1 MKNVSLLTIMRL
13 KPPVLAGDRLVLF
26 GVSLLL
32 AALFLFS
39 NIHNANAGISFA
51 PITHAE
57 RKTEWKPTNFHDFV
71 RELKPDDLNCINLT
85 NNNKIIR
92 ALLIG
97 AHEYYG
103 EHRLMGP
110 PNDVV
115 LIQHALEA
123 KGVLPEN
130 IQVRIKGTA
139 TRETVIKDFS
149 HLLQES
155 QCGDELVLFL
165 SSSVMLASVEG
176 ISGERWPIKEPE
188 LKEIITENRQQ
199 PVMILEDA
207 WTESGIDISRSI
219 LATELQIFVKAL
231 RIKGIDV
238 VVIIDGAYSSQ
249 YELEATTRSTWEC
262 CADEQIFQQKSVY
275 GRLTTFYSPRM
286 ANDENFDDKAY
297 GVFSFWVGTAL
308 SQPKLVTVKDII
320 QNIYTSYKKYL
331 VQKMGDDKKTAI
343 GELPSF
349 SSSDPNRPILRS
361 LNAPIATENFTITLD
376 TPKKTRG
383 VPLLPAGKL
392 TGQINPNDG
401 LIAVVVLGKIATL
414 SEDGA
419 FTVELPLKRGEN
431 LVDIMAVYD
440 NRRHHV
446 EQIVVHSNLGKY
458 EVTQSPRTYALLIG
472 NQNYSPESGFE
483 NLETPHRDIDAL
495 KTLLSER
502 YGMQTYIENP
512 NNTQHSLVI
521 RDASREDIYNA
532 LRIIAE
538 VAEKDDS
545 VLIYYAGHGKTIDLN
560 EDKKLAYWIPANARI
575 DVEAADWISAN
586 DINDLVARIQ
596 ARHVLVIADSC
607 YSGVLAETRDKTSL
621 VINEKNRDRYLSEM
635 SKKKSRYLVS
645 SGGDEP
651 VSDGGGDGHSI
662 FARTLLTALEKPLAP
677 IFTVEQVFHDKI
689 KQSVANNSQQVPQ
702 MQVIHDTGHDNGS
715 FVFFKKVQ

>member
-1 MKNVSLLTIMRL
+1 MKNVSLLAIMRS

-32 AALFLFS
+32 AILFLFT
-39 NIHNANAGISFA
+39 NIHNASAGVSLLKTHDEEQIEWR
-51 PITHAE
+51 PII
-57 RKTEWKPTNFHDFV
+57 FHDFV
-71 RELKPDDLNCINLT
+71 RELSPDDLNCINLT
-85 NNNKIIR
+85 NNNKVTR

-97 AHEYYG
+97 IQNNENSLFKG
-103 EHRLMGP
+103 SGTT
-110 PNDVV
+110 NDVT
-115 LIQHALEA
+115 LILHALEA
-123 KGVLPEN
+123 RGVLPEN
-130 IQVRIKGTA
+130 IQVRIKGA
-139 TRETVIKDFS
+139 AKRQTVIKDFS
-149 HLLQES
+149 RLLKES
-155 QCGDELVLFL
+155 QCGDGIVLFL
-165 SSSVMLASVEG
+165 SGYGSQHIVEG
-176 ISGERWPIKEPE
+176 IAGERWSAENPE
-188 LKEIITENRQQ
+188 LKEVIIEKRRQ
-199 PVMILEDA
+199 PFMVFEDVIMPNSLTDAISEGIL
-207 WTESGIDISRSI
+207 T
-219 LATELQIFVKAL
+219 ATELQNFVKAS
-231 RIKGIDV
+231 RIKGIDA
-238 VVIIDGAYSSQ
+238 VVIIDVPSASKF
-249 YELEATTRSTWEC
+249 ELEAAAEPTWKC
-262 CADEQIFQQKSVY
+262 CADEQTFQQKSVY
-275 GRLTTFYSPRM
+275 GQLTTLYSPL
-286 ANDENFDDKAY
+286 AAIEEVFDGKTY
-297 GVFSFWVGTAL
+297 GIFSFWVGTAL
-308 SQPKLVTVKDII
+308 SQPKLAKTKDLI
-320 QNIYTSYKKYL
+320 QNIYTSYEKYL
-331 VQKMGDDKKTAI
+331 VQKFHSRKKMQM
-343 GELPSF
+343 PSF

-376 TPKKTRG
+376 APKKTRG
-383 VPLLPAGKL
+383 VPLLPTKKL
-392 TGQINPNDG
+392 TGKISPNDG

-446 EQIVVHSNLGKY
+446 EQIVVHSSLGEY

-560 EDKKLAYWIPANARI
+560 VEKKLAYWIPANARI

-596 ARHVLVIADSC
+596 AQHVLVIADSC
-607 YSGVLAETRDKTSL
+607 YSGVLARDKTNL

-689 KQSVANNSQQVPQ
+689 KQSVANNSRQVPQ

-715 FVFFKKVQ
+715 FVFFKKAQ